1 MFRSTNAAHFVLP
14 TPAICHDLG
23 YLADQPLT
31 DHPDIVELLT
41 VSTQHSPLSRVQR
54 AAELAHER
62 STQLPGDVP

>member
-1 MFRSTNAAHFVLP
+1 MFRSTNAAHFVLQ
-14 TPAICHDLG
+14 TPVICYDLG

-41 VSTQHSPLSRVQR
+41 VSTQHSPLSRVSH

>member
-1 MFRSTNAAHFVLP
+1 MFRSTNAAHFVLQ
-14 TPAICHDLG
+14 TPAFCHDLG
-23 YLADQPLT
+23 YLAGQPLT

-41 VSTQHSPLSRVQR
+41 VSTQQSPLSRVQR

>member
-62 STQLPGDVP
+62 SADPLGALP